1 VSLFLIFIDEIN
13 GRITTNNFHD
23 VGDMC
28 HDLQTIGD
36 SYFPKNKSP
45 KVVYGERERENVT
58 M

>member
-1 VSLFLIFIDEIN
+1 MDEIK

-36 SYFPKNKSP
+36 SYFPKNKSL